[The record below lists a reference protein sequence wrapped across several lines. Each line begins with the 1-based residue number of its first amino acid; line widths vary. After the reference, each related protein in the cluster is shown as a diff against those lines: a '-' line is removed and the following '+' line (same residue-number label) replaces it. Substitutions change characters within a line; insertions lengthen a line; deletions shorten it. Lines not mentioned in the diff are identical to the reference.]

1 MRDLRGLVLAVALLL
16 AALPWS
22 AAEANSCNGGYYPS
36 VKIGGEVTTAKTY
49 TLADLQAMTTSKL
62 NVAFFSGSAG
72 MQTYSFIGVP
82 LLDLLNEAGVVT
94 NPNQKNDILRKSL
107 VVTSSDC
114 YQVVVAMAE
123 LLPTFSGPTGHGR
136 LCDGDAL
143 LPSKSKAWPVW
154 SCRKTRVVAMPRT
167 LLALWYV
174 HLARAADEVA
184 KLQPKPR
191 TGLGSPGLSVAD
203 PMSLERANELCAR
216 ASGGRCVRHSPSS
229 HLRR

>member
-1 MRDLRGLVLAVALLL
+1 MRDLRGFVLAVALLL

-94 NPNQKNDILRKSL
+94 NPNQKSDILRKSL
-107 VVTSSDC
+107 VITSSDC

-123 LLPTFSGPTGHGR
+123 LLPTFSGQQVMVAFA
-136 LCDGDAL
+136 DGNGTL
-143 LPSKSKAWPVW
+143 LPSSQGMA
-154 SCRKTRVVAMPRT
+154 RLVVPQDKQGGRYASNIVSIMVR
-167 LLALWYV
+167 
-174 HLARAADEVA
+174 
-184 KLQPKPR
+184 
-191 TGLGSPGLSVAD
+191 SPGPA
-203 PMSLERANELCAR
+203 PQTK
-216 ASGGRCVRHSPSS
+216 
-229 HLRR
+229 